1 MIWEKGG
8 KNMKKQRLLL
18 NKGEIAVCALKA
30 LAKTDEQVAEE
41 TGYTKKYCTQ
51 LQREERIQKKIKQL
65 QTQKQ
70 MPQED
75 EILEFLMSVMK
86 GKAYE
91 EKNDSIMKDRMK
103 AAELLVKRK
112 QMMEQTE
119 KENDVVI
126 IVDDILAKQG

>member
-1 MIWEKGG
+1 
-8 KNMKKQRLLL
+8 MKKQRLLL

-51 LQREERIQKKIKQL
+51 LQKEERIQKKIKQL

-75 EILEFLMSVMK
+75 EILEFLMGVMK

-126 IVDDILAKQG
+126 IVDDILGKQG

>member
-51 LQREERIQKKIKQL
+51 LQREERKQKKIKQL

-91 EKNDSIMKDRMK
+91 EKYDSIMKDRMK

-126 IVDDILAKQG
+126 IVDDILGKQG

>member
-1 MIWEKGG
+1 MIHKKGG
-8 KNMKKQRLLL
+8 KHMKRQTIQL
-18 NKGEIAVCALKA
+18 NRGEIALCALKA
-30 LAKTDEQVAEE
+30 LGCTDEEAAKE
-41 TGYTKKYCTQ
+41 TKYTKKYCTQ

-65 QTQKQ
+65 QKQKQ
-70 MPQED
+70 IPQED
-75 EILEFLMSVMK
+75 EILDFLMDVMK

-112 QMMEQTE
+112 QIMEQTE

-126 IVDDILAKQG
+126 IVDDILGKQG

>member
-112 QMMEQTE
+112 QMIEQTE

-126 IVDDILAKQG
+126 IVDDILGKQG

>member
-126 IVDDILAKQG
+126 IVDDILGKQR

>member
-1 MIWEKGG
+1 
-8 KNMKKQRLLL
+8 MKKQRLLL

-126 IVDDILAKQG
+126 IVDDILGKQG

>member
-1 MIWEKGG
+1 
-8 KNMKKQRLLL
+8 MKKQRLLL

-75 EILEFLMSVMK
+75 EILEFLMSVMT

-91 EKNDSIMKDRMK
+91 EKNDSIMKDRIK

-126 IVDDILAKQG
+126 IVDDILGKQR

>member
-51 LQREERIQKKIKQL
+51 LQREERIQK
-65 QTQKQ
+65 
-70 MPQED
+70 
-75 EILEFLMSVMK
+75 
-86 GKAYE
+86 
-91 EKNDSIMKDRMK
+91 NK
-103 AAELLVKRK
+103 AAANTKTNASR
-112 QMMEQTE
+112 
-119 KENDVVI
+119 
-126 IVDDILAKQG
+126 G

>member
-65 QTQKQ
+65 QKQKQ
-70 MPQED
+70 IPQED
-75 EILEFLMSVMK
+75 EILDFLMDVMK

-112 QMMEQTE
+112 QIMEQTE

-126 IVDDILAKQG
+126 IVDDILGKQG

>member
-1 MIWEKGG
+1 
-8 KNMKKQRLLL
+8 
-18 NKGEIAVCALKA
+18 
-30 LAKTDEQVAEE
+30 
-41 TGYTKKYCTQ
+41 
-51 LQREERIQKKIKQL
+51 
-65 QTQKQ
+65 

-126 IVDDILAKQG
+126 IVDDILGKQG

>member
-51 LQREERIQKKIKQL
+51 LQREERIQKKIKQQ

-112 QMMEQTE
+112 QMIEQTE

-126 IVDDILAKQG
+126 IVDDILGKQG